1 MTRNSKIT
9 LRPIFLKLLRAVMR
23 TVYVIHRMLSRSSIS
38 TTPFVKMMK
47 KASSFQ
53 RNNKPRRTTMILLTN
68 LLSSLLTT
76 LLSSFSPLKTTLSQ
90 LLRTLLI
97 KQYLKNYVWTQQ
109 RMKPKSLS
117 RTLPLMS
124 TFTFSTTKSIWTPT
138 NSLRIPCVWISV
150 YRLHVLNA
158 CAML

>member
-23 TVYVIHRMLSRSSIS
+23 TVYVIHRMLSRSSI
-38 TTPFVKMMK
+38 TTAPFVKMMK
-47 KASSFQ
+47 TASSFQ
-53 RNNKPRRTTMILLTN
+53 RNNKPRRTTMILLT
-68 LLSSLLTT
+68 T
-76 LLSSFSPLKTTLSQ
+76 LLSSFSPLKTILSR